1 MAAGRPP
8 AYAWDWFARQ
18 RLLWRETHSRLAAG
32 SHPSALRYSQLV
44 ARSEVV
50 PLLRSDYQR
59 DNVVRD
65 TVNDVV
71 RELAFLGRTDRPF
84 ASLGVINAPRGLV
97 WWWTLLT
104 GEVVGSPAAHLAQ
117 RATQSRSPHRQL
129 TLDDVFE
136 GYGDR

>member
-32 SHPSALRYSQLV
+32 SHPNALRYRQIT

-50 PLLRSDYQR
+50 PLLRSDYPR
-59 DNVVRD
+59 DSVVRD

-71 RELAFLGRTDRPF
+71 RELAFLGRTDRSF

-104 GEVVGSPAAHLAQ
+104 GEVVGPPTTPLAAKANQLQ
-117 RATQSRSPHRQL
+117 PPHRQL

>member
-18 RLLWRETHSRLAAG
+18 RLLWREAHSRLASG
-32 SHPSALRYSQLV
+32 SHPSALRYQQVS

-50 PLLRSDYQR
+50 PLLRSDYPR
-59 DNVVRD
+59 DSVVRH
-65 TVNDVV
+65 TVDDVV
-71 RELAFLGRTDRPF
+71 RELAFLDRTDRPF
-84 ASLGVINAPRGLV
+84 SSLGVINAPRGLV

-104 GEVVGSPAAHLAQ
+104 GEVVGPPTTHLSDKT
-117 RATQSRSPHRQL
+117 TQTPSPHRQL